1 MTEKPI
7 AFFDVDNTLIRGST
21 IYFLGRGMYQR
32 GFFSKKDIGAFVL
45 ANLRYRMTGTEKPEE
60 IARFQKAAQDFVG
73 GHDVDHLFAIGNEI
87 YDEYVSPAMWRET
100 IDIAQAHL
108 TAGEEVWLVTAA
120 PEDMAK
126 LIAHRLGFTGAL
138 GTKAEVKDGKYTG
151 AMIGSLLHG
160 KEKALAIQALAVEK
174 NISLMDCY
182 AYSDSSHDLPL
193 LTAVGHPHV
202 INPDAKLRI
211 IAFANGWPIHD
222 FRRLRFLNRMIGP
235 VVSRCAGFLTYLRPR
250 R

>member
-1 MTEKPI
+1 MPGKRI

-73 GHDVDHLFAIGNEI
+73 GHHVNDIYATGQEI
-87 YDEYVSPAMWRET
+87 YDEYVSPHMWQET
-100 IDIAQAHL
+100 IDIAQSHL
-108 TAGEEVWLVTAA
+108 NAGEEVWLVTAA

-126 LIAHRLGFTGAL
+126 LISDRLGFTGAI
-138 GTKAEVKDGKYTG
+138 GTKAEVRDGKYTG
-151 AMIGSLLHG
+151 AVIGHLLHG
-160 KEKALAIQALAVEK
+160 SEKAVAIKKLATEK
-174 NISLMDCY
+174 NVDLRECY
-182 AYSDSSHDLPL
+182 AYTDSHHDMPL
-193 LTAVGHPHV
+193 LNSVGNPRV

-211 IAFANGWPIHD
+211 IAFANEWPVHD
-222 FRRLRFLNRMIGP
+222 FRRWRFLNRLIGP
-235 VVSRCAGFLTYLRPR
+235 TISRAAGFLTFLRPR